1 MSNKAILGPRRRLN
15 GVSDNHETLR
25 TWLALLRLSR
35 GLEKAVDAAFRRRF
49 GHSISRFDVLSALD
63 RAQPRGLRAGALTAK
78 LMVSD
83 GATTQVTAP
92 LVREGL
98 VTRRVDPSDGRVA
111 IFALTK
117 RGKRIFTDMAR
128 EHRQWIDEA
137 FATLSAAQLTAL
149 RGLLGEIVPDKIV
162 KSERAPHEP

>member
-1 MSNKAILGPRRRLN
+1 MSDDREAVRA
-15 GVSDNHETLR
+15 
-25 TWLALLRLSR
+25 WLSLLAASR
-35 GLEKAVDAAFRRRF
+35 GLEKAVDAGFRNNF

-63 RAQPRGLRAGALTAK
+63 RAGAQGLRAGALTEK

-98 VTRRVDPSDGRVA
+98 IKRVADPGDGRVA
-111 IFALTK
+111 IFSLTK
-117 RGKRIFTDMAR
+117 KGEKIFADMAA

-137 FATLSAAQLTAL
+137 FARMTPAQMKTLRRLLNQIEPEKIARSKKDAA
-149 RGLLGEIVPDKIV
+149 
-162 KSERAPHEP
+162 